1 MAVPSEERQRD
12 PGRVDERIASRP
24 EEKRSM
30 EKIGQA
36 GLEAKLRS
44 APFVLLDFSSPG
56 CAPCKKIAQ
65 ALPALLEELRPADVA
80 AFEVDIASDAAVAA
94 RFFVLGVPTLI
105 LFREGNELARFS
117 SLPKADT
124 IRRFLS

>member
-1 MAVPSEERQRD
+1 
-12 PGRVDERIASRP
+12 
-24 EEKRSM
+24 M

-36 GLEAKLRS
+36 DLDVKLRS
-44 APFVLLDFSSPG
+44 ASFVLLDFSSPG

-65 ALPALLEELRPADVA
+65 ALPGLLEELATADIAAYEVDVA
-80 AFEVDIASDAAVAA
+80 TDAPVAA

-105 LFREGNELARFS
+105 LFKAGREIGRFS

-124 IRRFLS
+124 IRRLLS